1 MATITLTPASGS
13 ITAKKTVVRV
23 DVAGADTNDTT
34 TYNALHVP
42 TEDAFGY
49 YLLFDAPAGTDD
61 KKSYKFNVGA
71 DGKHVFNNFVFDA
84 AGTWTVR
91 FRNAATDGDVATAS
105 VVVA

>member
-23 DVAGADTNDTT
+23 NVAGAATNDTA
-34 TYNALHVP
+34 TYNATHVP
-42 TEDAFGY
+42 TEDPFGY
-49 YLLFDAPAGTDD
+49 YLL
-61 KKSYKFNVGA
+61 
-71 DGKHVFNNFVFDA
+71 FDA

-105 VVVA
+105 VTVA